1 MRVMKRENYIR
12 LLPASEVF
20 FSESNLGIIVYS
32 YTSAQGQACAIAFA
46 GRADKP
52 AFRYAFPNP
61 ERRAQYVQAWVAGR
75 MKRDADKKAA
85 REERKN
91 KKGMGVQHGDTLY
104 LSAAETGKLVRLAL
118 VKAFP
123 GVKFSVKKDGTCLR
137 VEWIDGPTQNEVDAV
152 SGQFAGGRFDG
163 SIDYAYNVTHWL
175 LADGSAIVAKSEG
188 TENQR
193 SYHAP
198 INNPQP
204 EGAIKVSFGAR
215 FVFAQRRL
223 SPALTSQLLRGVCE
237 RFGLSPLQFSV
248 CTSYDGKSG
257 SISNDK
263 FVPELGEYMATM
275 IHRAS
280 VDVAA

>member
-61 ERRAQYVQAWVAGR
+61 ERRAQYVQAWVEGR
-75 MKRDADKKAA
+75 MKREAEKKAR
-85 REERKN
+85 REEKKN
-91 KKGMGVQHGDTLY
+91 KKGMGTQHGDTLY
-104 LSAAETGKLVRLAL
+104 LSAVETAKLVRLAL
-118 VKAFP
+118 VRSFP

-137 VEWIDGPTQNEVDAV
+137 VEWIDGPTASEVDAI
-152 SGQFAGGRFDG
+152 SQQYAGGRFDG

-198 INNPQP
+198 INNQQP
-204 EGAIKVSFGAR
+204 EGAIKVSMGAR
-215 FVFAQRRL
+215 FVFSQRKL
-223 SPALTSQLLRGVCE
+223 SPELTTRLLRKVCGD
-237 RFGLSPLQFSV
+237 FGLSPLMFSV

-263 FVPELGEYMATM
+263 YVPECGEYMATM
-275 IHRAS
+275 IHRES
-280 VDVAA
+280 TYLAA